1 MEATPN
7 LGKKG
12 VGGQG
17 HFSDFRGERQLRM
30 LTSSASGEQ
39 LPSLGQSQGRGPSGT
54 AQQSTD
60 RKSVV

>member
-39 LPSLGQSQGRGPSGT
+39 LPSAKAGKGG
-54 AQQSTD
+54 
-60 RKSVV
+60 VVWI